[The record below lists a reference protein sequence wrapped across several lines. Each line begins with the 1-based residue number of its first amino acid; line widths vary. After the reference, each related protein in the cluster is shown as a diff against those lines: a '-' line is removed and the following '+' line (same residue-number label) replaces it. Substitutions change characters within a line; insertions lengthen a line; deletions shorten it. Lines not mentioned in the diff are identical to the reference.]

1 MEVRFMQNTAR
12 KFLIV
17 AGGLLTLI
25 FLLTILAWG
34 FVGSESF
41 KTRIVGAASQVVGMK
56 LTVDGPVGIRLF
68 PAPGLRLEDI
78 SMRNGGTEW
87 LNASVVDLRVRVR
100 QLLRG
105 RVEVDIV
112 DIMEPNL
119 QMTRDFEGAFN
130 LNPENRPND
139 SNKERQPLEIR
150 RFRLL
155 DANLSFTDPASGEEI
170 KAEGCDW
177 TMKNLEWSPE
187 RSQSSGLNLPN
198 FQGRLSCDRIIY
210 DVMEVTGLEAEMS
223 AQDQRIKISPV
234 TGMLFDGRLNAQ
246 MKSDLSGSPPDHSFE
261 LELAGF
267 YIERFIETFQQ
278 EQGAEGSLTFTTQ
291 MNFSGKTLSES
302 LASLNGRA
310 ELSGT
315 TLVLHGLNLDEQLAR
330 YESTQKFNLVD
341 VAAFFVAG
349 PAGLAVTR
357 GYGFASLFTDA
368 SQQTPIRELVSEWD
382 IDNGIARARD
392 VALST
397 AENRLALAGGL
408 DFVNLRFKDTRVAVV
423 DAEGCA
429 VVEQLIQGEFKDPEI
444 KKPHFLVALVGP
456 LMDIVKRGAA
466 LLTGT
471 KCEPF
476 YTGRLE
482 HP

>member
-1 MEVRFMQNTAR
+1 MQNTAR
-12 KFLIV
+12 ISLIV
-17 AGGLLTLI
+17 AGGLLTLM
-25 FLLTILAWG
+25 FLLILLSWV

-41 KTRIVGAASQVVGMK
+41 KTRIVGVASQVVGTE
-56 LTVDGPVGIRLF
+56 LIVDGPVGTRLF

-87 LNASVVDLRVRVR
+87 INASVVDLRLRVR
-100 QLLRG
+100 PLLRG
-105 RVEVDIV
+105 RVEVDSV

-119 QMTRDFEGAFN
+119 QITRDSEGAFN
-130 LNPENRPND
+130 FVPANRPND
-139 SNKERQPLEIR
+139 SNKGRQPLEIR
-150 RFRLL
+150 LFRAL
-155 DANLSFTDPASGEEI
+155 DANLSFTDLASGEEI
-170 KAEGCDW
+170 EAQGCDW
-177 TMKNLEWSPE
+177 TMNNLEWSPG
-187 RSQSSGLNLPN
+187 RSHSSGSNLPN
-198 FQGRLSCDRIIY
+198 FQGRLSCGKIIY
-210 DVMEVTGLEAEMS
+210 DVMEMTGLEAEVS
-223 AQDQRIKISPV
+223 AQDQRIKISPM
-234 TGMLFDGRLNAQ
+234 TGMLFDGRLNAHL
-246 MKSDLSGSPPDHSFE
+246 KSDLSGSSPDHSFE
-261 LELAGF
+261 LELADF
-267 YIERFIETFQQ
+267 RIERFIETFHQ
-278 EQGAEGSLTFTTQ
+278 EQGAEGSLTFTSQ
-291 MNFSGKTLSES
+291 LSFSGKTLSES
-302 LASLNGRA
+302 VASLNGRA

-357 GYGFASLFTDA
+357 GYGFASIFTDA
-368 SQQTPIRELVSEWD
+368 GQQTPIRELVSEWD
-382 IDNGIARARD
+382 IDNGMARARD

-444 KKPHFLVALVGP
+444 QKPHFLVALVGP
-456 LMDIVKRGAA
+456 LMDIVRRGAA
-466 LLTGT
+466 LLTDT

-482 HP
+482 QP